1 MLFAYDTH
9 QSLCN
14 SHLHANGPVA
24 AHPLQW
30 FTLKARTPR
39 RLTVSPWRIELTW
52 MILLVGLVVGGAS
65 GVVGIGGGIL
75 FVPALIWLLGMDQHK
90 AQGTSLGALLLP
102 VGILAF
108 WEYYREGNADIHV
121 ALLLAAG
128 FFVGGYFCAVGAQH
142 ISEVWLRRIFALT
155 LVAVAGR
162 MWFGK

>member
-1 MLFAYDTH
+1 MIYAK
-9 QSLCN
+9 N
-14 SHLHANGPVA
+14 ANA
-24 AHPLQW
+24 ASIH
-30 FTLKARTPR
+30 R
-39 RLTVSPWRIELTW
+39 RAKGDGMTW
-52 MILLVGLVVGGAS
+52 MILLVGLVVGMVS

-75 FVPALIWLLGMDQHK
+75 FVPALIWMLGMNQHK

-108 WEYYREGNADIHV
+108 WEYYRKGNADVHI

-128 FFVGGYFCAVGAQH
+128 FLVGGYFGAVGAQH

-162 MWFGK
+162 MWFSQ